1 MVVSIVNVTP
11 NHGSRY
17 YTQEGNRTDKEQQQA
32 SNWCGKLTEVLGIK
46 GEVTSDAL
54 AHLLHGCTPTDE
66 PLLNKS
72 RLHGWQQNARSQ
84 GKEVPLERAGIDLTT
99 SAPKS
104 ISIQAL
110 VFGDSRLEEAHR
122 QATGQMLSFLEDRY
136 ALTRLT
142 KDKQRQKI
150 LTGQLA
156 IAQFHHES
164 SRALDPQL
172 HTHNLILN
180 LQQRPDGRWQSL
192 DNEAIYRA
200 KMLLGKIYRNELALR
215 IQALGYGIQVIHSRH
230 GLWELDGF
238 SSSQMGQFSKRAQQI
253 EAIAGENA
261 SSRKKA
267 WITFTSGR
275 QEKQSVPWSV
285 LVERWRQEALRSEI
299 QPIQTGEAVQPTSL
313 MAQTAVQAAIDQM
326 LKPVFRR
333 EEIEHLALLPPG
345 QASITEIDAA
355 IDYHPSLILC
365 SNTQGQRQY
374 TKGVHDVLSRNARES
389 QVPTPNLAE
398 TALSHSSNQSSQST
412 DSTYNPNALIRF
424 RDKLRATASSYQHR
438 TAGGHLAGLEIGAT
452 QLGDSIPDRG
462 IESLGQTDTQ
472 SDVFATAETRRPEPK
487 TGSDGRSL
495 DDLVAGDRSI
505 HGNYATE
512 QIETFTTES
521 GAIAADDDWELER
534 SRH

>member
-32 SNWCGKLTEVLGIK
+32 SNWYGKLTRVLSLA
-46 GEVTSDAL
+46 GEVESDAL
-54 AHLLHGCTPTDE
+54 THLLHGHTPTGE
-66 PLLNKS
+66 FLLDKS

-110 VFGDSRLEEAHR
+110 VFGDSRLEEVHR
-122 QATGQMLSFLEDRY
+122 QATEQMLSVLEDRY

-156 IAQFHHES
+156 IAQFHHNS

-200 KMLLGKIYRNELALR
+200 KMLLGKIYRNELALQ
-215 IQALGYGIQVIHSRH
+215 IQALGYGIQVTNSRH

-238 SSSQMGQFSKRAQQI
+238 SSSQIGQFSKRAQQI
-253 EAIAGENA
+253 EAVAGADA

-275 QEKQSVPWSV
+275 QEKQTVPWSM
-285 LVERWRQEALRSEI
+285 LVERWQQEALQSGIE
-299 QPIQTGEAVQPTSL
+299 PIQTGQAIQPAVLS
-313 MAQTAVQAAIDQM
+313 AQVVVQAAIDQIT
-326 LKPVFRR
+326 KPVFRR

-345 QASITEIDAA
+345 QTSITAIDAE
-355 IDYHPSLILC
+355 INHHPNLILC
-365 SNTQGQRQY
+365 SNTQGQCRY
-374 TKGVHDVLSRNARES
+374 TKGVHDVLSRNAGES
-389 QVPTPNLAE
+389 QVPTPDFAE
-398 TALSHSSNQSSQST
+398 TALSHSSTQFSQST

-424 RDKLRATASSYQHR
+424 RDKLRATVASYQNR
-438 TAGGHLAGLEIGAT
+438 TAGGHLAGMEIGAT
-452 QLGDSIPDRG
+452 RLSDSIPDRG
-462 IESLGQTDTQ
+462 IEPLGQADTQ
-472 SDVFATAETRRPEPK
+472 SDVFATPETGRPEPE

-495 DDLVAGDRSI
+495 DDRVAGDRSI
-505 HGNYATE
+505 NGNYATD

-521 GAIAADDDWELER
+521 SAIAPDDDWELER

>member
-32 SNWCGKLTEVLGIK
+32 SNWYGKLTKVLGVE
-46 GEVTSDAL
+46 GQVNSDAL
-54 AHLLHGCTPTDE
+54 TRLIHGCTPTGE

-72 RLHGWQQNARSQ
+72 RLHSWQQNARSQ

-122 QATGQMLSFLEDRY
+122 QAAEQMLSVLEDRY

-156 IAQFHHES
+156 IAQFHHDS

-200 KMLLGKIYRNELALR
+200 KMLLGKIYRNELALQ
-215 IQALGYGIQVIHSRH
+215 IQALGYGIQVTNSRH
-230 GLWELDGF
+230 RLWELNGF

-253 EAIAGENA
+253 EAVAGADA

-267 WITFTSGR
+267 SITFTSGR
-275 QEKQSVPWSV
+275 QEKQSVPWSA
-285 LVERWRQEALRSEI
+285 LVERWRQEALQSEI
-299 QPIQTGEAVQPTSL
+299 KPIQTGQTIHPTSL
-313 MAQTAVQAAIDQM
+313 MAQTAVQAAIDQIT
-326 LKPVFRR
+326 KPVFRR

-345 QASITEIDAA
+345 QASITEIDAE
-355 IDYHPSLILC
+355 IDHHPNLLLC
-365 SNTQGQRQY
+365 SNTQGQRRY
-374 TKGVHDVLSRNARES
+374 TKGVHDVLSRNAGES

-398 TALSHSSNQSSQST
+398 TALSYSSNQFSQST
-412 DSTYNPNALIRF
+412 NSTYNPNALIRF
-424 RDKLRATASSYQHR
+424 RDKLRATVADYQNR
-438 TAGGHLAGLEIGAT
+438 TAGGHLAGMEIGAT
-452 QLGDSIPDRG
+452 QLSDSIPDRRV
-462 IESLGQTDTQ
+462 EPLGQADTQ
-472 SDVFATAETRRPEPK
+472 SDVFASTETGRPEPE

-495 DDLVAGDRSI
+495 DDRVAGDRSI
-505 HGNYATE
+505 NGNYATD

-521 GAIAADDDWELER
+521 SAISADDDWELER